1 MYNGICH
8 KEKGYIMYLI
18 KRMDFTQKDKKLSK
32 YANFF
37 INNYWNVIKS
47 SYEARKDK
55 NYPVQL
61 DGSLLNLLESYKDEF
76 DKGNVKEESISLYKS
91 ISWNLTFD
99 DGIKKYVVTEAEA
112 VDR

>member
-1 MYNGICH
+1 
-8 KEKGYIMYLI
+8 
-18 KRMDFTQKDKKLSK
+18 MDFTQKDKKLSK

-37 INNYWNVIKS
+37 INNYCNIIKA

-61 DGSLLNLLESYKDEF
+61 DGSLLNLLESYKEKF
-76 DKGNVKEESISLYKS
+76 DKGNVEEKS
-91 ISWNLTFD
+91 ISWNLVFD
-99 DGIKKYVVTEAEA
+99 DDLKKYIVTEVEA